1 MTEREETVVR
11 LLRLAGLTPNM
22 VGIGRDDDVVWAKFS
37 VGSQTQMLNAPDADN
52 DEEAVAE
59 IVRQAR
65 ELGIL

>member
-37 VGSQTQMLNAPDADN
+37 VGGQTQMLNAP
-52 DEEAVAE
+52 
-59 IVRQAR
+59 
-65 ELGIL
+65 